1 MAPRLPSPLR
11 VNGHCLPAHPKAS
24 PTAQLEAHEVRGNKG
39 YVETAWLGSEA
50 DAEAATL
57 PTASPKPAGSDAQ
70 QKLPAKGQARRVAFN
85 SVGMGMKV
93 QSAIALIKSAMQQS
107 SHT

>member
-1 MAPRLPSPLR
+1 M
-11 VNGHCLPAHPKAS
+11 
-24 PTAQLEAHEVRGNKG
+24 RGNKG

-57 PTASPKPAGSDAQ
+57 PVASPKPVTSDAQ

-93 QSAIALIKSAMQQS
+93 LVPS
-107 SHT
+107 